1 MIVGAAIGLALTVP
15 TTRAIGGLLFGIQ
28 PMDAASVLAA
38 TAVLV
43 VIALLATIFR
53 RGEQRV
59 LIQSRFYVPSER
71 ISRLCGAFCA
81 GRRARGSGGGA
92 AIVRRYSWRS
102 ASIGLMRDAWNAGT

>member
-43 VIALLATIFR
+43 VIALLATY
-53 RGEQRV
+53 
-59 LIQSRFYVPSER
+59 LP
-71 ISRLCGAFCA
+71 A
-81 GRRARGSGGGA
+81 RRAAGLDPV
-92 AIVRRYSWRS
+92 AILRS
-102 ASIGLMRDAWNAGT
+102 E